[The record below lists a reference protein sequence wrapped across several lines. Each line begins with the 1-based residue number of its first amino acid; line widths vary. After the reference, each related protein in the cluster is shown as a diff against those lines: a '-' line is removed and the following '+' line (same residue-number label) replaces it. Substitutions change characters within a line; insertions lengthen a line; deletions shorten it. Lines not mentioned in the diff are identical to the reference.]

1 MRPITLNLIAI
12 TIFLMTLSV
21 LLGPLINLS
30 PTIPASAVFVLLVL
44 GAVDTLGL
52 QGQGSSILL
61 DWLEGSSSQTRD
73 TAKATLR
80 ERIIHH
86 EAGHFLVAYLMDIPV
101 SGYALNAWEAFQQ
114 GQKAQGGVRFD
125 DAELLKQLQQGQLST
140 QLIDRYCTVWM
151 AGIAAEQW
159 VYNQAS
165 GGSDDRQKIKLL
177 WRQLQRSSNEA
188 QIKERWGI
196 LQAKALIE
204 KHQSAYEALVTAL
217 KQRTPIPECYRILE
231 QYQQPT

>member
-1 MRPITLNLIAI
+1 
-12 TIFLMTLSV
+12 MTLSV
-21 LLGPLINLS
+21 LLGPLIHLS
-30 PTIPASAVFVLLVL
+30 PTVPASAVFVLLVL

-61 DWLEGSSSQTRD
+61 DWLEGSSGQTRD
-73 TAKATLR
+73 
-80 ERIIHH
+80 RIIHH

-101 SGYALNAWEAFQQ
+101 NGYALNAWEAFQQ
-114 GQKAQGGVRFD
+114 GQKAQGGVRFN
-125 DAELLKQLQQGQLST
+125 DAELLQQLQQGQLST
-140 QLIDRYCTVWM
+140 QLLDRYCTVWM

-165 GGSDDRQKIKLL
+165 GGSNDRQKIKFL

-188 QIKERWGI
+188 QTKERWGI

-204 KHQSAYEALVTAL
+204 QHQSAYEALVTAL

-231 QYQQPT
+231 QHQQSA

>member
-1 MRPITLNLIAI
+1 MRPITLNLIAV

-21 LLGPLINLS
+21 LIGPLIHL
-30 PTIPASAVFVLLVL
+30 PQTVPASIIFVLLVF

-73 TAKATLR
+73 
-80 ERIIHH
+80 RIIHH
-86 EAGHFLVAYLMDIPV
+86 EAGHFLAAYLMEIPV
-101 SGYALNAWEAFQQ
+101 SGYALSAWEAFRQ
-114 GQKAQGGVRFD
+114 GQKAQGGVRFND
-125 DAELLKQLQQGQLST
+125 EELLKQLQDGQLST
-140 QLIDRYCTVWM
+140 QLLDRYCTVWM

-159 VYNQAS
+159 VYQRAS
-165 GGSDDRQKIKLL
+165 GGQEDRQKIRFL

-188 QIKERWGI
+188 QIKERWAI
-196 LQAKALIE
+196 LQAQALIE

-231 QYQQPT
+231 QHRFPA